1 MTDESSDTQSHKEN
15 KIITYTNNKELNSL
29 GDTQSPDE
37 LDFTRFWQVYP
48 KHVQKKTARYAF
60 FKACKTAD
68 KYDIISGAL
77 AFADAM
83 KSNNTL
89 KKYIPHASTWLN
101 GERWED
107 DFDDLKEETNTQILD
122 NILSFPLNQLTAQ
135 DK

>member
-15 KIITYTNNKELNSL
+15 KIITYTNKKELNSL
-29 GDTQSPDE
+29 DDTLSPSE
-37 LDFTRFWQVYP
+37 FDFTRFWEVYP

-77 AFADAM
+77 AFV
-83 KSNNTL
+83 